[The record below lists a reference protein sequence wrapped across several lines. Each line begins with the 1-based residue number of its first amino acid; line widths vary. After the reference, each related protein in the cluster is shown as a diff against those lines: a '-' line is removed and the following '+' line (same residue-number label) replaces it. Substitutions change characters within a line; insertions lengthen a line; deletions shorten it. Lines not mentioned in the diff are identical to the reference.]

1 MMETIG
7 LNSEVVAGG
16 KKFHVQTQFL
26 ESNEKIISNIFDDGK
41 VIVTKDIAIG
51 SRLSVRELKEQTERL
66 HQAMISDLE
75 LLYFIAEKVRT
86 VRHALSNNKLG
97 LAFLKRNLFDEAMA
111 EFERA
116 VEIDPE
122 LTEAYLNWGRAYLQ
136 QNKFAEAIA
145 IFSRALQKN
154 PEYADLHNYL
164 GYAHFR
170 NQQLPEA
177 AGDIKFALEKN
188 PKYVEAVF
196 NFCLVLLQ
204 SVLDGLE
211 EFDHSTVVERLDR
224 VKEFLTSIVDQR
236 DYYKTDY
243 LEQAIEKLNDDNIAE
258 AMKSLEMA
266 DADRPVR
273 AELDLESEFYLK
285 FMFGGKGKDDEFI
298 REYTQKLKQ
307 AVASRPDYADLRNN
321 LGIAY
326 LIQCRNLFLN
336 ALEEFREAIR
346 INPDFKKA
354 EKNLKLAENDGKGFL
369 ILLRAILK

>member
-1 MMETIG
+1 METIG

-26 ESNEKIISNIFDDGK
+26 ESNDKIISNIFDDGK
-41 VIVTKDIAIG
+41 VIVTKDIAIS
-51 SRLSVRELKEQTERL
+51 SRLSAPELKAQATQL

-75 LLYFIAEKVRT
+75 LLYFISEKVRT

-97 LAFLKRNLFDEAMA
+97 QAFMRRNLFDEAVA

-116 VEIDPE
+116 VAIDPE
-122 LTEAYLNWGRAYLQ
+122 LTEAYFNWGQAYLRQ
-136 QNKFAEAIA
+136 KKFADAIA

-154 PEYADLHNYL
+154 NDYADLHNYL
-164 GYAHFR
+164 GYAYFR
-170 NQQLPEA
+170 NQQLTEA
-177 AGDIKFALEKN
+177 VAAIKLALAKN

-196 NFCLVLLQ
+196 NLCLVLLQ
-204 SVLDGLE
+204 SVLAGLE
-211 EFDHSTVVERLDR
+211 VFDENTAAERLDR
-224 VKEFLTSIVDQR
+224 VKECLTSIVDQR
-236 DYYKTDY
+236 DDYKTNY
-243 LEQAIEKLNDDNIAE
+243 LEQAIEKLNEDQLAE
-258 AMKSLEMA
+258 AMKALEMA
-266 DADRPVR
+266 DADRPPKPD
-273 AELDLESEFYLK
+273 LDYESEFYLK

-298 REYTQKLKQ
+298 REYAQKLKQ
-307 AVASRPDYADLRNN
+307 AVVDHPDYADLRNH

-369 ILLRAILK
+369 ILLRAILR

>member
-1 MMETIG
+1 METIG

>member
-1 MMETIG
+1 METIG

-41 VIVTKDIAIG
+41 VVLTRDIAIG
-51 SRLSVRELKEQTERL
+51 RNLSVRELKAQAEQL
-66 HQAMISDLE
+66 HQAVISDLE
-75 LLYFIAEKVRT
+75 LLYFISEKVRT
-86 VRHALSNNKLG
+86 VRHAQSNNKLG
-97 LAFLKRNLFDEAMA
+97 LAFLRRNLFDEAVA

-116 VEIDPE
+116 IDIEPT

-136 QNKFAEAIA
+136 QKKYAEAIA
-145 IFSRALQKN
+145 IFVRALQQN
-154 PEYADLHNYL
+154 PDYADLQNYL
-164 GYAHFR
+164 GYAYFR
-170 NQQLPEA
+170 NHQLAEA
-177 AGDIKFALEKN
+177 ATAIKLALEKN
-188 PKYVEAVF
+188 PKYVAAVF
-196 NFCLVLLQ
+196 NLSLVLLQ
-204 SVLDGLE
+204 SVIIGLE
-211 EFDHSTVVERLDR
+211 TLDENTAAERLDR
-224 VKEFLTSIVDQR
+224 VKEFLSSIVDQR

-243 LEQAIEKLNDDNIAE
+243 LEQAIAKLNEDQLTE
-258 AMKSLEMA
+258 AMQALEMA
-266 DADRPVR
+266 DADRPSQR
-273 AELDLESEFYLK
+273 DLDYESEFYLK

-298 REYTQKLKQ
+298 REYAQTLKQ
-307 AVASRPDYADLRNN
+307 AVASYPHYADLRNN

-346 INPDFKKA
+346 INPDYKKA

>member
-41 VIVTKDIAIG
+41 VILTRDIAIG
-51 SRLSVRELKEQTERL
+51 SSRSARELKAQAEHL

-75 LLYFIAEKVRT
+75 LLYFISEKVRT
-86 VRHALSNNKLG
+86 VRHAQSNNKLG
-97 LAFLKRNLFDEAMA
+97 LAFLKRNLFDEAVA

-116 VEIDPE
+116 IEIEPT
-122 LTEAYLNWGRAYLQ
+122 LTEAYLNWGQAYLQ
-136 QNKFAEAIA
+136 QKKYADAIA
-145 IFSRALQKN
+145 IFARALQQN
-154 PEYADLHNYL
+154 PDYADLHNYL
-164 GYAHFR
+164 GYAYFR
-170 NQQLPEA
+170 NHQLAEA
-177 AGDIKFALEKN
+177 ATAIKFALEKN

-196 NFCLVLLQ
+196 NLSLVLLQ
-204 SVLDGLE
+204 SVVTGLE
-211 EFDHSTVVERLDR
+211 TLDENTAAERLDR
-224 VKEFLTSIVDQR
+224 VKEFLSSIVDQR

-243 LEQAIEKLNDDNIAE
+243 LEQAIANLNEDHLTE
-258 AMKSLEMA
+258 AMQALEMA
-266 DADRPVR
+266 DADRPSPR
-273 AELDLESEFYLK
+273 DLDYESEFYLK

-298 REYTQKLKQ
+298 REYAQTLKQ
-307 AVASRPDYADLRNN
+307 AVAAHPNYADLRNN

-346 INPDFKKA
+346 INPDYKKA

>member
-1 MMETIG
+1 METIG

-41 VIVTKDIAIG
+41 VILTRDIAIG
-51 SRLSVRELKEQTERL
+51 SRLSARELKAQAEQL

-75 LLYFIAEKVRT
+75 LLYFISEKVRT
-86 VRHALSNNKLG
+86 VRHAQSNNKLG
-97 LAFLKRNLFDEAMA
+97 LAFLRRNLFDEAVA

-116 VEIDPE
+116 IEIEPT
-122 LTEAYLNWGRAYLQ
+122 LTEAYLNWGRTYLQ
-136 QNKFAEAIA
+136 QKKYADAIA
-145 IFSRALQKN
+145 IFVRALQQN
-154 PEYADLHNYL
+154 PDYADLHNYL
-164 GYAHFR
+164 GYAYFR
-170 NQQLPEA
+170 NHQLAEA
-177 AGDIKFALEKN
+177 ATAIKFALEKN

-196 NFCLVLLQ
+196 NLSLVLLQ
-204 SVLDGLE
+204 SVIAGLE
-211 EFDHSTVVERLDR
+211 TLDENTAAERLDR
-224 VKEFLTSIVDQR
+224 VKEFLSSIVDQR

-243 LEQAIEKLNDDNIAE
+243 LEQAIAKLSEDHLTE
-258 AMKSLEMA
+258 AMQALEMA
-266 DADRPVR
+266 DADRPSPR
-273 AELDLESEFYLK
+273 DLDYESEFYLK

-298 REYTQKLKQ
+298 REYAQTLKQ
-307 AVASRPDYADLRNN
+307 AVASHPNYADLRNN

-346 INPDFKKA
+346 INPDYKKA

>member
-1 MMETIG
+1 METIG

-41 VIVTKDIAIG
+41 VILTRDIAIG
-51 SRLSVRELKEQTERL
+51 SSRSARELKAQAEHL

-75 LLYFIAEKVRT
+75 LLYFISEKVRT
-86 VRHALSNNKLG
+86 VRHAQSNNKLG
-97 LAFLKRNLFDEAMA
+97 LAFLKRNLFDEAVA

-116 VEIDPE
+116 IEIEPT
-122 LTEAYLNWGRAYLQ
+122 LTEAYLNWGQAYLQ
-136 QNKFAEAIA
+136 QKKYADAIA
-145 IFSRALQKN
+145 IFARALQQN
-154 PEYADLHNYL
+154 PDYADLHNYL
-164 GYAHFR
+164 GYAYFR
-170 NQQLPEA
+170 NHQLAEA
-177 AGDIKFALEKN
+177 ATAIKFALEKN

-196 NFCLVLLQ
+196 NLSLVLLQ
-204 SVLDGLE
+204 SVVTGLE
-211 EFDHSTVVERLDR
+211 TLDENTAAERLDR
-224 VKEFLTSIVDQR
+224 VKEFLSSIVDQR

-243 LEQAIEKLNDDNIAE
+243 LEQAIANLNEDHLTE
-258 AMKSLEMA
+258 AMQALEMA
-266 DADRPVR
+266 DADRPSPR
-273 AELDLESEFYLK
+273 DLDYESEFYLK

-298 REYTQKLKQ
+298 REYAQTLKQ
-307 AVASRPDYADLRNN
+307 AVAAHPNYADLRNN

-346 INPDFKKA
+346 INPDYKKA

>member
-1 MMETIG
+1 METIG

-41 VIVTKDIAIG
+41 VILTRDIAIG
-51 SRLSVRELKEQTERL
+51 SSLSARELKAQAEQL

-75 LLYFIAEKVRT
+75 LLYFISEKVRT
-86 VRHALSNNKLG
+86 VRHAQSNNKLG
-97 LAFLKRNLFDEAMA
+97 LAFLKRNLFDEAVA
-111 EFERA
+111 EFKRA
-116 VEIDPE
+116 IEIEPT
-122 LTEAYLNWGRAYLQ
+122 LTEAYLNWGQAYLQ
-136 QNKFAEAIA
+136 QKKYADAIA
-145 IFSRALQKN
+145 IFARALQQN
-154 PEYADLHNYL
+154 PDYADLHNYL
-164 GYAHFR
+164 GYAYFR
-170 NQQLPEA
+170 NHQLAEA
-177 AGDIKFALEKN
+177 ATAIKFALEKN

-196 NFCLVLLQ
+196 NLSLVLLQ
-204 SVLDGLE
+204 SIVTGLE
-211 EFDHSTVVERLDR
+211 TLDENTAAERLDR
-224 VKEFLTSIVDQR
+224 VKEFLSSIVDQR

-243 LEQAIEKLNDDNIAE
+243 LEQAIANLNEDHLME
-258 AMKSLEMA
+258 AMQALEMA
-266 DADRPVR
+266 DADRPSR
-273 AELDLESEFYLK
+273 RDLDYESEFYLK

-298 REYTQKLKQ
+298 REYAQTLKQ
-307 AVASRPDYADLRNN
+307 AVASHPNYADLRNN

-346 INPDFKKA
+346 INPDYKKA